1 MRSAGKRSTR
11 DAIHHETA
19 AAERRHGMPTMA
31 EGDEWP
37 PLETVVVGG
46 VALVTASR
54 QDLTDAMVRDC
65 LAARSQAV
73 RARLVFD
80 LNGQALS
87 LRETDAAY
95 RAAFDQGDILH
106 ADGGFLV
113 TLSRWL
119 AGVPIAERSP
129 ATDLINDFSARAATE
144 GLTFYLL
151 GGSEEVNAACARI
164 LVERY
169 PGLKIAGRHNGYFS
183 EADLPELLAEINA
196 AAPDVLW
203 VGLGKQ
209 IEVPFAIAHRD
220 LRAGWLVTSGGCFNY
235 VTGHYRR
242 APLWM
247 QRMNL
252 EWVHRMVT
260 NPRQLLMRYLLTTP
274 HALYLG
280 LSRTPRQAGRRASG
294 AAPTTDNVDPT

>member
-1 MRSAGKRSTR
+1 MGRST
-11 DAIHHETA
+11 
-19 AAERRHGMPTMA
+19 
-31 EGDEWP
+31 GDKQYPIPGADPHRVPSENGDWQQLP
-37 PLETVVVGG
+37 TVVVGG
-46 VALVTASR
+46 VPLVTASR
-54 QDLTDAMVRDC
+54 RQLADAMVRDC
-65 LAARSQAV
+65 LAARV
-73 RARLVFD
+73 RPTKARLVFD

-87 LRETDAAY
+87 LRETDANY

-129 ATDLINDFSARAATE
+129 VTDLIHDFSARAASE

-169 PGLKIAGRHNGYFS
+169 PGLTIAGRRNGYFS
-183 EADLPELLAEINA
+183 DAELPGLLAEIDA

-203 VGLGKQ
+203 IGLGKQ
-209 IEVPFAIAHRD
+209 IEVPFSVAHHN

-235 VTGHYRR
+235 VTGHYSR

-252 EWVHRMVT
+252 EWVYRMIT
-260 NPRQLLMRYLLTTP
+260 NPRQLFMRYLLTTP
-274 HALYLG
+274 HALYLA
-280 LSRTPRQAGRRASG
+280 LTRTPRQAPRPSE
-294 AAPTTDNVDPT
+294 AANNVDAT